1 MNGAFSFDVAWLPQ
15 SYGPPPVSATTASLT
30 IRVGDRIATR
40 NDDEWSKSIE
50 NSARLSLYPLAL
62 WLADC
67 WWRLRWEPEPSQSPP
82 GSGWRMAHEMA
93 AAGHGFLWPNLTFTG
108 DSHSIQVTGRPSNPL
123 SEEPVRFLADF
134 EETVP
139 SDTFERAVDDFLQL
153 VLARLRTLGL
163 EHSDLELLWTDVCA
177 ERRTP
182 ETAILRRFEALLGF
196 DAAEAPQGLLS
207 RIVSLLARAGDQAAA
222 EIAPACA
229 GPDPGNVL
237 SAIEEVAS
245 LPGIRGS
252 GLATEALR
260 GRVLSAASPPMWR
273 PWEQGRSL
281 ARAVRRIQGWN
292 GQPLNDNSVAS
303 LLDIRA
309 TDLQPARNVGAVPF
323 LGLAVRESGNGV
335 RLHFR
340 KRNRPALRFEA
351 ARLLC
356 DALVAP
362 ASDYWL
368 PATDNKTSRQ
378 KVQRAFAAEFLCPI
392 ESLDDFLSGG
402 YSQERIEDAAE
413 HFGISPLA
421 VSSHLANNSRISSWA
436 NTF

>member
-1 MNGAFSFDVAWLPQ
+1 
-15 SYGPPPVSATTASLT
+15 
-30 IRVGDRIATR
+30 
-40 NDDEWSKSIE
+40 
-50 NSARLSLYPLAL
+50 
-62 WLADC
+62 
-67 WWRLRWEPEPSQSPP
+67 
-82 GSGWRMAHEMA
+82 MAHELA

-108 DSHSIQVTGRPSNPL
+108 DSHSIQVIGRPSPPL

-134 EETVP
+134 VETVP
-139 SDTFERAVDDFLQL
+139 SDTFERAIDDFLQL

-163 EHSDLELLWTDVCA
+163 EHSDLELLWTDVCG

-207 RIVSLLARAGDQAAA
+207 RMVSLLTSAGEQAAG
-222 EIAPACA
+222 EIAPACV
-229 GPDPGNVL
+229 GPDPGSAL

-245 LPGIRGS
+245 LPGIKGS
-252 GLATEALR
+252 WLAAETLR
-260 GRVLSAASPPMWR
+260 SRVLSAANPPMWR

-281 ARAVRRIQGWN
+281 ARAVRQTQGWN
-292 GQPLNDNSVAS
+292 GQPLNDNLVAS
-303 LLDIRA
+303 MLDLRA
-309 TDLQPARNVGAVPF
+309 ADLQPSRSVGAVPF

-340 KRNRPALRFEA
+340 KRNRAALRFEA
-351 ARLLC
+351 ARLFC
-356 DALVAP
+356 DGLVAP
-362 ASDYWL
+362 EGDHWL

-392 ESLDDFLSGG
+392 ESLDDFLSGD

-421 VSSHLANNSRISSWA
+421 VSSHLAFNNRISSWA